1 MHCRRLPLCLGL
13 VLGIFWAGGGT
24 CRAQGLSLFS
34 RNRADQWER
43 LRAAAQV
50 PLNQLPPPLREDVR
64 LTVER
69 PTLFTSGPQ
78 ESFLC
83 RPELY
88 FWLLDHP
95 DKAVGAWRRLGAA
108 CLDITDRGGGRFGW
122 ADDQGNDLYWDTIY
136 RTDGLRIWYAQGKVR
151 PGPLLPLVPVRA
163 VVILRHGK
171 TRADG
176 DAALM
181 YQQADVF
188 VHTDS
193 KTAALAMR
201 LMGPSAPR
209 MAEQGVAQLEM
220 FFSALAWYCQRYP
233 ERTEALLA
241 GSAWPRPAVTAPPAG
256 NIVPPPPPFL
266 HPEKS

>member
-1 MHCRRLPLCLGL
+1 MEVRRLRLWLGL
-13 VLGIFWAGGGT
+13 VLAGLWTSVGSAQ
-24 CRAQGLSLFS
+24 AQGLFFS
-34 RNRADQWER
+34 RKGEQWQQR

-50 PLNQLPPPLREDVR
+50 PLDQLPAQVREDVR
-64 LTVER
+64 LALEK
-69 PTLFTSGPQ
+69 PTLFTTGPG

-88 FWLLDHP
+88 YWLLDHP
-95 DKAVGAWRRLGAA
+95 DKAVSAWRRLGAV

-122 ADDQGNDLYWDTIY
+122 ADEQGNNLYWDTVY
-136 RTDGLRIWYAQGKVR
+136 RSGSLRIWYAQGVVR

-171 TRADG
+171 TREEAG
-176 DAALM
+176 AAVM
-181 YQQADVF
+181 YHQADIF

-193 KTAALAMR
+193 RTAALATR

-209 MAEQGVAQLEM
+209 MAEQGVAQMQM

-233 ERTEALLA
+233 ERADSLLA
-241 GSAWPRPAVTAPPAG
+241 GSQWPRPAAAPAVPAG
-256 NIVPPPPPFL
+256 QVPTAAA